1 MLLILETNLKNS
13 FPHMKTAVATAFG
26 AVLMT
31 LGSAASAQGQ
41 LTVYCGV
48 QEEWCRP
55 MVAVFEKTTGIKVS
69 MTRKSS
75 GEIYAQI

>member
-1 MLLILETNLKNS
+1 
-13 FPHMKTAVATAFG
+13 MKTAVATAFG

-75 GEIYAQI
+75 GEIYAQIKADFGWGKNWLEAH